1 MNKTTTELTQLT
13 TFERQMPIAGRN
25 GGSDCAFMQDIA
37 DLGEQI
43 PRTAASGRPVD
54 ARSFRSLT
62 ERLKRLP
69 KIAAMV
75 QTLPVASIVE
85 AIAEVPEQ
93 PPAELRNPEP
103 PVEVQVT
110 LALPEVIAALVP
122 PVIVVANLPEEDTSV
137 LPRSGISHLQRK
149 LQEVLSTN
157 VDEAVAPTETFTLLT
172 PEQETEKA
180 ELARA
185 LLDMMSASAVGG
197 QPQERA
203 LAADTLLR
211 MLPQLPTKI
220 RIAIAERLAMMEVPP
235 PFLVAR
241 LIASKDIAVAGPL
254 LEDCM
259 HISDEDLFALIQMAN
274 LEKLR
279 LLARR
284 RRISRPI
291 SDALAASEDASVL
304 LTLVRN
310 KGAELSNEGFAL
322 LAAAAQIH
330 PDLLAPMC
338 TRQDLPVHFAFQI
351 FWNAPAQLRRYLLS
365 RFLTESEMLTKILKI
380 TMDQHGGDLPT
391 ESEASLERIGQALE
405 QIMDNNRTEGV
416 ISLSKASNVSV
427 ETIERILTDAQGEP
441 LMALLKVVGVPRSE
455 LEKNIGQLAQGAKPL
470 IDPSRNLDEVQ
481 AVFDQL
487 SFNKARILL
496 TYWDWASHNSG
507 PYARAA

>member
-1 MNKTTTELTQLT
+1 
-13 TFERQMPIAGRN
+13 
-25 GGSDCAFMQDIA
+25 MQDMA
-37 DLGEQI
+37 DIGEQ
-43 PRTAASGRPVD
+43 RSAAAASGRTVD
-54 ARSFRSLT
+54 AFSFRRLT
-62 ERLKRLP
+62 ERLKSLP
-69 KIAAMV
+69 PIPAVVHAPLPAAIPLPIVVVAELPPIEIPIAEPTVEALAIPV
-75 QTLPVASIVE
+75 APEVKSLPV
-85 AIAEVPEQ
+85 Q
-93 PPAELRNPEP
+93 
-103 PVEVQVT
+103 
-110 LALPEVIAALVP
+110 
-122 PVIVVANLPEEDTSV
+122 EDDTDV
-137 LPRSGISHLQRK
+137 LPRSGVSHLQRK
-149 LQEVLSTN
+149 LQDALSSD
-157 VDEAVAPTETFTLLT
+157 VDETGAPLETFTLLT
-172 PEQETEKA
+172 SEQESEKT

-211 MLPQLPTKI
+211 MLPQLPTKT

-259 HISDEDLFALIQMAN
+259 HISDEDLFALTQMGD

-291 SDALAASEDASVL
+291 SDVLAASEDPSVL

-310 KGAELSNEGFAL
+310 KGAELSNEGFAA
-322 LAAAAQIH
+322 LAAAAQTH

-365 RFLTESEMLTKILKI
+365 RFLTDSEMLTKILKI
-380 TMDQHGGDLPT
+380 TMDQHAGDLPS

-405 QIMDNNRTEGV
+405 QIMGDDRAEG
-416 ISLSKASNVSV
+416 IASLSKASNISMPTV
-427 ETIERILTDAQGEP
+427 ERILADAQGEP

-455 LEKNIGQLAQGAKPL
+455 LEKNISRLAQGAKPL
-470 IDPSRNLDEVQ
+470 IDPNRNLDEVQ

-496 TYWDWASHNSG
+496 TYWDWASHKSG
-507 PYARAA
+507 PYAHAA

>member
-1 MNKTTTELTQLT
+1 
-13 TFERQMPIAGRN
+13 
-25 GGSDCAFMQDIA
+25 MQDIA
-37 DLGEQI
+37 DIGEQR
-43 PRTAASGRPVD
+43 PATVATGRTVD
-54 ARSFRSLT
+54 AFSFRRLT
-62 ERLKRLP
+62 QRLKNLP
-69 KIAAMV
+69 PIPALV
-75 QTLPVASIVE
+75 VAPI
-85 AIAEVPEQ
+85 
-93 PPAELRNPEP
+93 PAVVSA
-103 PVEVQVT
+103 PVEVVSESPLIMILPAEPLIEASPPSPQVK
-110 LALPEVIAALVP
+110 ALPMQEY
-122 PVIVVANLPEEDTSV
+122 DTAVSPRVSV
-137 LPRSGISHLQRK
+137 SHLQRK
-149 LQEVLSTN
+149 LQDTFSADG
-157 VDEAVAPTETFTLLT
+157 DENTVGQESFTLLT
-172 PEQETEKA
+172 SEQEAEKS

-211 MLPQLPTKI
+211 MLPQLPKKT
-220 RIAIAERLAMMEVPP
+220 RIAMAERLAMMEVPP

-259 HISDEDLFALIQMAN
+259 QISDEDLFALTQMGDP
-274 LEKLR
+274 EKLR

-291 SDALAASEDASVL
+291 SDVLAASEDPSVL

-310 KGAELSNEGFAL
+310 KGAELSNEGFAA
-322 LAAAAQIH
+322 LATAAQTH
-330 PDLLAPMC
+330 TDLLAPMC

-365 RFLTESEMLTKILKI
+365 RFLTDSEMLTKILKI
-380 TMDQHGGDLPT
+380 TMDQHAGDLPS

-405 QIMDNNRTEGV
+405 QIMGDDRAEG
-416 ISLSKASNVSV
+416 IASLSKASNISV
-427 ETIERILTDAQGEP
+427 PTVERILADGQGEP

-455 LEKNIGQLAQGAKPL
+455 MEKNLSKLAQSAKPL
-470 IDPSRNLDEVQ
+470 INQTRNLDEVQ

-487 SFNKARILL
+487 SYNKARILL
-496 TYWDWASHNSG
+496 TYWDWASHKSG